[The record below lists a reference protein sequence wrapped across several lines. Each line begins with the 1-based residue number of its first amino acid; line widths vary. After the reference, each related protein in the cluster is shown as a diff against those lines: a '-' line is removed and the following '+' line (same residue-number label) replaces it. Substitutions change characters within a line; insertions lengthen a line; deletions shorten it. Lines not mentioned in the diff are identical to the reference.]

1 MQRMKGSRATLAHAK
16 RPCALALMLNVN
28 AQSLGSV
35 AIFRCQGRIVSGD
48 DNTALRNAVPP
59 QVSILVLDLA
69 EVAGIDAGGLGTL
82 LVLRAWT
89 RSNGIQLKIVN
100 VPRTIQQV
108 LEVTNLDRVFEI
120 CSEKDLVDL
129 LHRAVDMAPSSR
141 PALINEG

>member
-1 MQRMKGSRATLAHAK
+1 
-16 RPCALALMLNVN
+16 MLIVN
-28 AQSLGSV
+28 AQRLGSV

-59 QVSILVLDLA
+59 QVSILDLA
-69 EVAGIDAGGLGTL
+69 EVAGIDAGGVGTL
-82 LVLRAWT
+82 LCLRAWT

-108 LEVTNLDRVFEI
+108 LEVTHLDRVFEI

-129 LHRAVDMAPSSR
+129 LHRAVGMEPSSR
-141 PALINEG
+141 ACLDQRRIADREVSATVGRER